1 MSESEIKEKKTKVIK
16 LDRETIRPEDFA
28 EAGRILKNGGLVAF
42 PTETV
47 YGLGGDALNPE
58 ASMMIY
64 AAKGRPSDNP
74 LIVHISEVS
83 DIEKLAEDIPRIA
96 YALADRFWP
105 GPMTMIL
112 KKKDIV
118 PMQTTGGLSTVAIR
132 LPSDEIARMLI
143 KTSGVFVAA
152 PSANASGRPSPTTAG
167 HVIEDLSGRIDM
179 IIDGGA
185 CDIGLESSIIDLSGD
200 EPMILRPGFI
210 TKEDFEEVVNSV
222 SYDKAVISKKMDK
235 NIVAKAPGMKYRHY
249 APKGSITIVEGTVD
263 RVADFI
269 NKKTEESESEGHKTA
284 VLAVEENIALYH
296 CKNIYSLG
304 RKGDG
309 EEIARNLFAALR
321 ELDENGMEVI
331 YSESFDELK
340 LSEAIM
346 NRLRKAA
353 GYNIINTEEQL

>member
-1 MSESEIKEKKTKVIK
+1 
-16 LDRETIRPEDFA
+16 
-28 EAGRILKNGGLVAF
+28 AF
-42 PTETV
+42 M
-47 YGLGGDALNPE
+47 L
-58 ASMMIY
+58 IY
-64 AAKGRPSDNP
+64 AAKGRPSYNP
-74 LIVHISEVS
+74 FIVHISEVS

-143 KTSGVFVAA
+143 NTSGVFVAA